1 MKVLEDY
8 LAYRRSFT
16 DSLVHTPVLAIMGLT
31 LPAIELFHT
40 TLARYRKPGH
50 PIDLIAYSDPAYN
63 HIYNTS

>member
-50 PIDLIAYSDPAYN
+50 PILILLMIIFIIPLLLFL
-63 HIYNTS
+63 